1 MIPEHDQPS
10 MITAQVIDTA
20 LGGSAALV
28 PVLLDHFVTGDRWEE
43 VGQGVT
49 DADGLAENLGE
60 PADTGIYRLTFDV
73 AAYQADPFFPTI
85 GVMFEVRDA
94 QEDCH
99 MALLLGQFSYSV
111 SRA

>member
-1 MIPEHDQPS
+1 
-10 MITAQVIDTA
+10 MITAQVIDTTF
-20 LGGSAALV
+20 GRAAVLV
-28 PVLLDHFVTGDRWEE
+28 PVLLDHFVTDDRWEE

-49 DADGLAENLGE
+49 DADGMIENLGE
-60 PADTGIYRLTFDV
+60 PPGTGIYRLTFDV

-85 GVMFEVRDA
+85 SIMFEIRDA
-94 QEDCH
+94 REDCH